1 MYSKNELS
9 EKQRMELG
17 NFFIKNILNRLIEL
31 GLNDKISCLNYKNK
45 NKVFDIGRMGMDHFD
60 NGLKFLTISNIR
72 VLKISAKIYYEE
84 DKLNIKAEEKF
95 KFSNVEVNSKDAN
108 DIKNIIS
115 KMNKSIENYS
125 LEEEAYRA

>member
-9 EKQRMELG
+9 EKQRMELEKI
-17 NFFIKNILNRLIEL
+17 FIKNILNRLIEL

-45 NKVFDIGRMGMDHFD
+45 NKVFDIGRMGMDYFE

-72 VLKISAKIYYEE
+72 VLKISKKIYYEE

>member
-9 EKQRMELG
+9 EKQRMELES
-17 NFFIKNILNRLIEL
+17 FFIKNILNRLIEL

-45 NKVFDIGRMGMDHFD
+45 NKVFDIGRMGMDYFD
-60 NGLKFLTISNIR
+60 NGLKFLTVSNIR
-72 VLKISAKIYYEE
+72 VLKIRAKIYYEE
-84 DKLNIKAEEKF
+84 DKLNIKAVEKF
-95 KFSNVEVNSKDAN
+95 EFSNVEINSKDAN

>member
-45 NKVFDIGRMGMDHFD
+45 NKVFDIGRMGMDYFE
-60 NGLKFLTISNIR
+60 NGLKYLTISNIR
-72 VLKISAKIYYEE
+72 VLKISEKIYYEE
-84 DKLNIKAEEKF
+84 DKLNIKAEQKF